1 MDSER
6 FTEGMKVR
14 RAVLG
19 EAYVNRATA
28 PVDQQAADMQR
39 IVTESAWGSLW
50 TRPGLTL
57 RERSFITLA
66 MLIALDRP
74 HEIKIHT
81 LGAINNGLTP
91 EEIIEIVM
99 HSSGYCGIPAS
110 LDAMRTVRETLA
122 EIAAAKGA

>member
-1 MDSER
+1 MANDR
-6 FTEGMKVR
+6 FEEGMKVR

-19 EAYVNRATA
+19 DAYVNKATA

-39 IVTESAWGSLW
+39 IVTENAWGALW
-50 TRPGLTL
+50 TRPGLKL
-57 RERSFITLA
+57 RERSLITLA
-66 MLIALDRP
+66 MLIALNRP

-91 EEIIEIVM
+91 EELIELVM

-122 EIAAAKGA
+122 EIAAEKKA